1 MKKKVM
7 TMVLAASMLLGMA
20 GCGSS
25 SANDSA
31 AANGNTAGGDQAVAG
46 TEKNDAS
53 GNAEG
58 GSQEGTLTV
67 WCWDSFNVD
76 AMKEAG
82 KLYQKDHPDV
92 NINVVET
99 VSSDIQTLVQTYAMS
114 GELDALPDIFL
125 MDDQVFAKYLQN
137 YPDVFADLTDS
148 GISPNAKQLT
158 LQLYYYADDAG
169 NQFVYQDGD
178 DEFYVEESSSEYGE
192 NYGVPYDSNTVIACY
207 RTDYLDQAGYTID
220 DLTDI
225 TWDRFIEIGKDVLD
239 KTGMPM
245 LTNVQGEPDLLN
257 MILQSAGISVF
268 DEEGKISL
276 VNNDGLKEAMNVYMD
291 LINAGILQEQTDW
304 SGYQG
309 SINNGT
315 VVGTINGSWICATI
329 TSTDQAEQEGN
340 WAVTNM
346 PKLNDYPGA
355 TNYSAQGGST
365 WAISSSSKNYDL
377 AVDFFKTT
385 WAGSTEFYDNILSQL
400 GAIATYLPAADSDAY
415 NQVSDYFGGEAIY
428 SKIVSYGSNI
438 PTINKGIYWSEE
450 KEALGTAL
458 TNVLNGSSDLDS
470 AIEEAQ
476 ATIEFNIGQ

>member
-1 MKKKVM
+1 
-7 TMVLAASMLLGMA
+7 
-20 GCGSS
+20 
-25 SANDSA
+25 
-31 AANGNTAGGDQAVAG
+31 
-46 TEKNDAS
+46 
-53 GNAEG
+53 
-58 GSQEGTLTV
+58 
-67 WCWDSFNVD
+67 
-76 AMKEAG
+76 MKEAG

-148 GISPNAKQLT
+148 GIAFADFAEAKV
-158 LQLYYYADDAG
+158 A
-169 NQFVYQDGD
+169 NSVKDGK
-178 DEFYVEESSSEYGE
+178 

-207 RTDYLDQAGYTID
+207 RKDYLDQAGYTID

-268 DEEGKISL
+268 DEDGKISL

-415 NQVSDYFGGEAIY
+415 NQDSDYFGGEAIY

>member
-1 MKKKVM
+1 MKKKAL
-7 TMVLAASMLLGMA
+7 TMVLAATMLFSMV
-20 GCGSS
+20 GCGSTGTADNGS
-25 SANDSA
+25 SNNAAAGTESASA
-31 AANGNTAGGDQAVAG
+31 AADNG
-46 TEKNDAS
+46 
-53 GNAEG
+53 G
-58 GSQEGTLTV
+58 GSTEGTLTV

-76 AMKEAG
+76 AMKKAAEI
-82 KLYQKDHPDV
+82 YQKNHPDTQ
-92 NINVVET
+92 INVVET
-99 VSSDIQTLVQTYAMS
+99 VSNDIQTLVQTYAMS
-114 GELDALPDIFL
+114 GELDSLPDIFL
-125 MDDQVFAKYLQN
+125 MDDQVFTKYLQN

-148 GISPNAKQLT
+148 GINFSDFAESKVANS
-158 LQLYYYADDAG
+158 
-169 NQFVYQDGD
+169 VRDGK
-178 DEFYVEESSSEYGE
+178 

-207 RTDYLDQAGYTID
+207 RTDYLEKAGYTID

-268 DEEGKISL
+268 NEDGSIAIADNE
-276 VNNDGLKEAMNVYMD
+276 GLKEAMNVYME

-309 SINNGT
+309 SINNGS

-365 WAISSSSKNYDL
+365 WAVSSSSKNYDL

-385 WAGSTEFYDNILSQL
+385 WAGSTEFYDSILTDL

-428 SKIVSYGSNI
+428 SKIVSYGSKI
-438 PTINKGIYWSEE
+438 PTVNKGIYWKEE

-458 TNVLNGSSDLDS
+458 TNVLNGSTDLDS

-476 ATIEFNIGQ
+476 ATVQFNIGQ